1 MRLTALLVAALCLL
15 PLPGLAQEAARIV
28 QENQALIEKPSRQ
41 TIGPVIAA
49 LAASGDAMADDILE
63 AWGDKRLV
71 IRKSDGAVFL
81 VAPEGD
87 GLALTALDGSPAGTA
102 AKADLTE
109 LKPNAGVRGL
119 IATALVQFTLSDP
132 DPLKRQAA
140 LASIAQDPKAEALDP
155 LRAAIAG
162 EEDLALKAQKERLER
177 LLTLRFDPSSKARV
191 AAIDSFGADIG
202 LDLRGALNPLLAT
215 TRIASATPP
224 QGNIARELRL
234 GKDIPED
241 EAYALLVAANIA
253 PARLTLEDQRT
264 ALLAN
269 LQDGTVGGI
278 PLADLNTQT
287 ARDRA
292 YTALEASGAVPV
304 AATDDEAT
312 AALAAA
318 KFYEVYAEPDPA
330 VTTAAQAALGR
341 ISTTVGAMQAADLG
355 LDALSLASIYFLAAI
370 GLAITFGV
378 MGVINM
384 AHGEFITIGAYTGYV
399 VQLYI
404 PDHTVSVLI
413 ALPLAFAVTFGCGVA
428 MERLVIRHLYKRPLE
443 TLLATF
449 GISIALQQI
458 LKNVFG
464 TQARPLTSPGWLD
477 GALVF
482 NDVVSISYIRIA
494 IFVLALLFLTFF
506 LWLMKRTRLG
516 LEVRA
521 VTQNPAMAASMGI
534 NPDRINML
542 TFGIG
547 SGIAGIA
554 GVAIGLFAKVTSELG
569 TDYIVQS
576 FMTVVVGG
584 VGNIWGTLAGA
595 TMIGGLQKVI
605 EFFNP
610 SNTLAAQTYMILF
623 IILFIQ
629 FRGDLGEKPDGDP
642 GDACDAGAD
651 AEGQHVD
658 AVGVDAHAGSHRGV
672 LRHRA
677 DLQPQAGAFHQPE
690 EEGQEQKRQHEDRD
704 ADVADRH
711 HVVED
716 QRPIQPT
723 GRGQRAGLGAEDVL
737 QDLLQGDR
745 DAEGGEQGFQRA
757 LIKVAD
763 HQPFH
768 RHAAAEGDGEGEGQG
783 DQDRNRVIGDV
794 KLDHVAGIGADG
806 DELAMRHVDH
816 AHHTEGDGQT
826 DGSQKVDRG
835 ERQGIEAKVGGLHRP
850 DRGADPPKGSFGG
863 GGHGGVGLGVDLV
876 ELGGGKGGAR
886 LIVGGGDGDG
896 PACLQRGIG
905 AVAGGLGVQVSQRN
919 AADGPILQV
928 CQKGGALVL
937 QCQAGGGDVGGDEK
951 GIGLIFRDVL
961 AQAQLAGDVAL
972 RWRGRGDAGR
982 GEKRVQRAAQV

>member
-1 MRLTALLVAALCLL
+1 MRVPASLLAAFCLM
-15 PLPGLAQEAARIV
+15 PLPAIAQEAALV
-28 QENQALIEKPSRQ
+28 VAENRAQIEKPSRQ

-49 LAASGDAMADDILE
+49 LAGSGDAMADDILE

-71 IRKSDGAVFL
+71 IRKSDGGMFIVLAD
-81 VAPEGD
+81 GD
-87 GLALTALDGSPAGTA
+87 GFALTALDGSPAGTA
-102 AKADLTE
+102 AKTDLTE

-132 DPLKRQAA
+132 DPLKRQAS
-140 LASIAQDPKAEALDP
+140 LASIAQDPKPEALEP
-155 LRAAIAG
+155 LRAAIAS
-162 EEDLALKAQKERLER
+162 EEDPTLKAQKERLER
-177 LLTLRFDPSSKARV
+177 LLTLRFDPSSEARV
-191 AAIDSFGADIG
+191 AAIDSFGADLG
-202 LDLRGALNPLLAT
+202 LDLRGALNPLVAT

-224 QGNIARELRL
+224 QANIARELRL
-234 GKDIPED
+234 GLDIPTD
-241 EAYALLVAANIA
+241 EAYALLVTANLA

-269 LQDGTVGGI
+269 LKDGMVGGI
-278 PLADLNTQT
+278 PVADLTTQA

-292 YTALEASGAVPV
+292 YTALEASGTVPP
-304 AATDDEAT
+304 AATDDEAR
-312 AALAAA
+312 AALATAR
-318 KFYEVYAEPDPA
+318 FYEVYAEPDPA
-330 VTTAAQAALGR
+330 VTTAAEAALAKIG
-341 ISTTVGAMQAADLG
+341 TTVGLMQTADLG

-399 VQLYI
+399 VQLYV
-404 PDHTVSVLI
+404 PDHTLSVLI
-413 ALPLAFAVTFGCGVA
+413 ALPLAFAVTFGAGVA
-428 MERLVIRHLYKRPLE
+428 LERLVIRHLYKRPLE

-477 GALVF
+477 GALTI

-542 TFGIG
+542 TFGLG

-584 VGNIWGTLAGA
+584 VGSIWGTLAGA

-629 FRGDLGEKPDGDP
+629 
-642 GDACDAGAD
+642 
-651 AEGQHVD
+651 V
-658 AVGVDAHAGSHRGV
+658 
-672 LRHRA
+672 
-677 DLQPQAGAFHQPE
+677 
-690 EEGQEQKRQHEDRD
+690 
-704 ADVADRH
+704 
-711 HVVED
+711 
-716 QRPIQPT
+716 RP
-723 GRGQRAGLGAEDVL
+723 
-737 QDLLQGDR
+737 
-745 DAEGGEQGFQRA
+745 
-757 LIKVAD
+757 
-763 HQPFH
+763 
-768 RHAAAEGDGEGEGQG
+768 
-783 DQDRNRVIGDV
+783 
-794 KLDHVAGIGADG
+794 
-806 DELAMRHVDH
+806 
-816 AHHTEGDGQT
+816 
-826 DGSQKVDRG
+826 
-835 ERQGIEAKVGGLHRP
+835 
-850 DRGADPPKGSFGG
+850 
-863 GGHGGVGLGVDLV
+863 
-876 ELGGGKGGAR
+876 
-886 LIVGGGDGDG
+886 
-896 PACLQRGIG
+896 RGI
-905 AVAGGLGVQVSQRN
+905 
-919 AADGPILQV
+919 I
-928 CQKGGALVL
+928 ALRGR
-937 QCQAGGGDVGGDEK
+937 A
-951 GIGLIFRDVL
+951 
-961 AQAQLAGDVAL
+961 AGD
-972 RWRGRGDAGR
+972 
-982 GEKRVQRAAQV
+982 